1 MFSALFTLFPYS
13 VTKTVTE
20 DNPFLHSVDICPGP
34 IRGLWASTERTEMGK
49 VSSSICPVHWGIWDN
64 GQMSQCFSKG

>member
-34 IRGLWASTERTEMGK
+34 IRGLWAAQKEQRWARSVPPFVQFIG
-49 VSSSICPVHWGIWDN
+49 VFGIMD
-64 GQMSQCFSKG
+64 K